1 MAGVTDLAFRTI
13 CRELGAAYTITEMV
27 SAKALCYQDKKTL
40 PLMELGP
47 EEHPGGVQI
56 FGSDLACME
65 EGAAIIREVAHPD
78 IIDINMG
85 CPVPKV
91 ANNGD
96 GSGLLRDLDKACR
109 VAEAV
114 IRGAQG
120 TPVTVKMRLGWDKGN
135 IVCLDLAKMLESVG
149 VAAITLH
156 GRTKVQM
163 YSGTANWDYIREV
176 KQALSIPVIANGDVF
191 SGQDAARILRYTG
204 ADGVMI
210 ARGVFGNPWIFQQA
224 QAALRGEPIPPLP
237 PWPSGATPPCG
248 SSSWPPK
255 TRGRRSPAWRP
266 ASTTPGTSRG
276 SPTPGTGRAKSPKSP
291 LWPTSTGS
299 PPASSGSCGMGA
311 AMDDQRLVALAQ
323 EGNPDA
329 FSLLVERHQTMVYNL
344 ALGKTGSPQ
353 DAEEVTQTAFLKA
366 WQGLPAFQGKA
377 AFSSW
382 LYRLTVNAAIDLL
395 RQRSRRPQTL
405 SLDDPDL
412 PPVPDPAEDP
422 QAQAEAQERR
432 RQLWQAI
439 DALPEVHR
447 TPFLLRE
454 MEGYSYR
461 EIAKALGLEEGTV
474 KSRLARARVL
484 LRSELL
490 SHGNFW
496 GREASKETKGKG
508 GDLE

>member
-65 EGAAIIREVAHPD
+65 EGAAIIWEVAHPD

-114 IRGAQG
+114 IRGARG

-176 KQALSIPVIANGDVF
+176 KHALSIPVIANGDVF

-237 PWPSGATPPCG
+237 P
-248 SSSWPPK
+248 
-255 TRGRRSPAWRP
+255 
-266 ASTTPGTSRG
+266 
-276 SPTPGTGRAKSPKSP
+276 
-291 LWPTSTGS
+291 
-299 PPASSGSCGMGA
+299 
-311 AMDDQRLVALAQ
+311 
-323 EGNPDA
+323 
-329 FSLLVERHQTMVYNL
+329 
-344 ALGKTGSPQ
+344 
-353 DAEEVTQTAFLKA
+353 
-366 WQGLPAFQGKA
+366 
-377 AFSSW
+377 
-382 LYRLTVNAAIDLL
+382 
-395 RQRSRRPQTL
+395 
-405 SLDDPDL
+405 
-412 PPVPDPAEDP
+412 VPDPAEDP

-439 DALPEVHR
+439 DALPEIHR